1 VAKAVEGRVSPT
13 ALLHVSY
20 YDMSFFAR
28 IFGLEDAEE
37 TRERVEELRVA
48 VRRLDEEWTEVYGK
62 FRVLQMRV
70 AKQVQ
75 RREENSSHEEPQGA
89 ESDGNNGIGDN
100 QTFSLLSPHQQRL
113 QREIMARRN
122 RKEVKE

>member
-1 VAKAVEGRVSPT
+1 MEDTDER
-13 ALLHVSY
+13 LE
-20 YDMSFFAR
+20 
-28 IFGLEDAEE
+28 GLEKGM
-37 TRERVEELRVA
+37 
-48 VRRLDEEWTEVYGK
+48 RRLEEEWTEVYHR

-75 RREENSSHEEPQGA
+75 RLDKNSSQEEPQEA
-89 ESDGNNGIGDN
+89 ESNGAGRDEGTP
-100 QTFSLLSPHQQRL
+100 TFSLLSPHHQKL